1 MLPSQLRKTIIM
13 KTIGKT
19 TFKLKAG
26 IKAMS
31 LLRERHNSGALES
44 EADFFAG
51 AMLILSLVNRE
62 FYGASYEE
70 SMDIVPPMWV
80 IGPMSG
86 QSLLEEANDE
96 S

>member
-1 MLPSQLRKTIIM
+1 MNLKLKVNVMI
-13 KTIGKT
+13 KKN

-26 IKAMS
+26 IKVTS

-86 QSLLEEANDE
+86 RSLLEEVNDE